1 MKRPMTLAT
10 TVAVGVAMAAALWG
24 ARTVVAPAGAESA
37 NANVV
42 QKVPTEQ
49 VLAWIAEGKRVI
61 FVDSRETAEFDEEH
75 IPGAVNL
82 SLAQLEKADPQQFEG
97 ADLIISY
104 CMKDFR
110 GYEVAKA
117 LRRAGFPQSVIMREY
132 GLAGWK
138 KQGLP
143 TVIRDAREI
152 EAQRKLEDCAKNP
165 QACARKG

>member
-1 MKRPMTLAT
+1 MKRPMTIAMTL
-10 TVAVGVAMAAALWG
+10 AVGVAVAAALWG
-24 ARTVVAPAGAESA
+24 ARTIVAPAGAESA

-61 FVDSRETAEFDEEH
+61 FVDARESEEFDEEH

-82 SLAQLEKADPQQFEG
+82 SLAQLEKADPKDFQE
-97 ADLIISY
+97 ADLIIAY

-117 LRRAGFPQSVIMREY
+117 LRRAGFPQSAIMREY

-143 TVIRDAREI
+143 TVIRDAQEI
-152 EAQRKLEDCAKNP
+152 EARRKLEDCARNP
-165 QACARKG
+165 QACAKKG